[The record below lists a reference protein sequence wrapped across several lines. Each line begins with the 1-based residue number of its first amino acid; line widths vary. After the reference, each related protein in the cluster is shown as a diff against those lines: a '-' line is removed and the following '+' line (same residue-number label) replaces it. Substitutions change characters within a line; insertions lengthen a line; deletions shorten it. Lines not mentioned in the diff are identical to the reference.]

1 MQDSVSRRTSVRQVC
16 ACSLVNQYK
25 MDTVRQQIIADL
37 EPSVKRTILISP
49 WTNAHLDPP
58 TAESLAKFKI
68 ALTEL
73 TACKRKQ
80 QKDVC
85 GSWLLYREVQV
96 LAALQLYTRQ
106 MNRMGKV
113 RGKSALGFTQCTRFA
128 DEEKWGDLDISV
140 NLFISPTDIKSSQLL

>member
-16 ACSLVNQYK
+16 ACSLANHCK

-37 EPSVKRTILISP
+37 EPSVKPTILISP
-49 WTNAHLDPP
+49 WTNAHLDPS

-68 ALTEL
+68 ALAEL
-73 TACKRKQ
+73 TGCKRMQ

-113 RGKSALGFTQCTRFA
+113 LGKSALGFTQCTRFA
-128 DEEKWGDLDISV
+128 DEENWGDLDISV